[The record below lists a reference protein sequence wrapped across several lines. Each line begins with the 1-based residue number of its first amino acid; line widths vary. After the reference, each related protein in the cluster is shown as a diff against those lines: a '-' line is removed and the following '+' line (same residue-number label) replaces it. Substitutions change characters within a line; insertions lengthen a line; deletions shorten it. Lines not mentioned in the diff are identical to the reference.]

1 MTTTT
6 QRGGSPTW
14 TNWAGT
20 ASASPARVL
29 EPRSTDEVADV
40 VVRASLREER
50 VRVVGSGHSF
60 TPLCATDGTH
70 LRLTH
75 LTGILDVD
83 RARGRVRVAGGT
95 PLHVLNPILEG
106 LGMALPNLGDID
118 RQTIAGAIATGTHG
132 TGIRHQGI
140 ASAVTGLTLV
150 LADGSVVSVDDAH
163 DAELFQASR
172 VGLGAFGVVTEVEL
186 QCVPAFRLRA
196 LESQARLGDVLT
208 DYEELVAEHD
218 HVDVLWFKH
227 TDRVLLKRN
236 SRVEDS
242 DPGKPQPRWRAWLDD
257 ELLGNKTLGV
267 VNRLSSAAPKLT
279 PLINE
284 ISGRAIGNKTYTDTS
299 WKVFCSSRKVRFIES
314 EYAIPRASLSAV
326 MTELRSWIS
335 THGTAYPFPA
345 EIRSLGADDVW
356 LSTAY
361 ERESAYV
368 AVQQYHRMDDG
379 GVFAAFGAIVR
390 EHDGRPHWGKLH
402 TLGAEDFA
410 RLYPRFGDVLRV
422 RDRVDPE
429 RRFTNEHVA
438 RVLGE

>member
-6 QRGGSPTW
+6 GRERTPTW

-20 ASASPARVL
+20 ASASPARVV
-29 EPRSTDEVADV
+29 EPRCSDEVADV
-40 VVRASLREER
+40 VVSAAARGEK

-70 LRLTH
+70 VRLTH
-75 LTGILDVD
+75 LSGILDVD
-83 RARGRVRVAGGT
+83 RALGRVRVAGGT

-106 LGMALPNLGDID
+106 LGLALPNLGDID

-132 TGIRHQGI
+132 TGVRHQGI
-140 ASAVTGLTLV
+140 ASAVVGLTLV

-163 DAELFQASR
+163 DVELFEAAR

-196 LESQARLGDVLT
+196 LETQARLSDVLAN
-208 DYEELVAEHD
+208 YEQMVAEHD

-227 TDRVLLKRN
+227 SDRVLLKRN
-236 SRVEDS
+236 SRVDS
-242 DPGKPQPRWRAWLDD
+242 SDAGESQPRWQAWLDD
-257 ELLGNKTLGV
+257 ELLGNRTLEA
-267 VNRLSSAAPKLT
+267 VNRLAAAAPRLA
-279 PLINE
+279 PVINE
-284 ISGRAIGNKTYTDTS
+284 ISGRAIGNKDHTDVS
-299 WKVFCSSRKVRFIES
+299 WKVFCSSRKVRFKES
-314 EYAIPRASLSAV
+314 EYAVPLASLPAV
-326 MTELRSWIS
+326 IGELRAWIDK
-335 THGTAYPFPA
+335 HGTAYPFPA

-379 GVFAAFGAIVR
+379 GIFAAFESIVR

-422 RDRVDPE
+422 RDRVDPD
-429 RRFTNEHVA
+429 RRFANDHLTH
-438 RVLGE
+438 VLGA